1 MGFEGLSNAAG
12 SPDGGDRG
20 LRIESIGISDFRNFE
35 SFSLDGLGPLTI
47 LVGPNAVGKTSVV
60 EAVQMMTALR
70 SFRTNQYAQM
80 IRCGAASAS
89 VDALVAGGGRLLEL
103 SLRLK
108 DGKRTYGLNGKSK
121 RVQDLKGVLPA
132 VSFSPDDLNL
142 VKGSNSNRRDAVDA
156 LGSQLSKNFYS
167 VKSDYAK
174 LVRQRNR
181 ALKDG
186 VPDAYIDSIDD
197 VLVLVASQLMAHRL
211 HILRKMTPAFA
222 GYYHD
227 IAAGGESLCATYIPS
242 WDESDDCC
250 GCACGIRMEDGFD
263 KSAAADMLAAALKRR
278 RAEERARGKTVVGPH
293 ADKLTFLLDGRDALH
308 YSSQGQQRS
317 IVLAFKLAEAAVIT
331 ETLGQK
337 PILLLDDVLSE
348 LDELRRR
355 YFLQFISDDLQ
366 TFITTT
372 NAECLSPEVRAKAN
386 MIHLDAREGGLHG

>member
-1 MGFEGLSNAAG
+1 MVLGGSTAQG
-12 SPDGGDRG
+12 PSPDDGKG
-20 LRIESIGISDFRNFE
+20 LRIESIELAEFRNFKE
-35 SFSLDGLGPLTI
+35 FSLNGIGPLTI

-80 IRCGAASAS
+80 IRWGSDAAS
-89 VDALVAGGGRLLEL
+89 VDAHIVGDGRLLDL

-108 DGKRTYGLNGKSK
+108 EGKRSYGLNGKNK
-121 RVQDLKGVLPA
+121 RVQDLKGMLPA

-142 VKGSNSNRRDAVDA
+142 VKGSNSNRRDAIDG

-174 LVRQRNR
+174 LVRQRNK

-197 VLVLVASQLMAHRL
+197 VLVLVAAQLMSYRL
-211 HILRKMTPAFA
+211 HILQKMAPAFA

-227 IAAGGESLCATYIPS
+227 IAAGGESLCASYIPS
-242 WDESDDCC
+242 WVDESDAESGACC
-250 GCACGIRMEDGFD
+250 MRIDDGFD
-263 KSAAADMLAAALKRR
+263 KAVASDLLAAALKRR

-293 ADKLTFLLDGRDALH
+293 ADKFAFLLDGRDALH

-317 IVLAFKLAEAAVIT
+317 IVLAFKLAEASVIT
-331 ETLGQK
+331 ESLGQK

-348 LDELRRR
+348 LDEVRRR

-372 NAECLSPEVRAKAN
+372 NAECLGSEVRAKAN
-386 MIHLDAREGGLHG
+386 MVYLDAKEGSFHG